1 MSSRSGETSGGALLG
16 GIGRGFAGS
25 LGLLGVRSL
34 VGIGLLSL
42 GGISGVLL
50 GIGLLLAARLLAA
63 AAATASGAAAVAGAL
78 EREEAKGCC
87 DWTSVSANSKNAQ
100 GMSTW
105 VENIGTN

>member
-1 MSSRSGETSGGALLG
+1 MSSRSGGTSSGALLG

-50 GIGLLLAARLLAA
+50 GIGLLSAIRLK
-63 AAATASGAAAVAGAL
+63 ASCGGGGRRQRRRRRRRRL
-78 EREEAKGCC
+78 REETGLLRL
-87 DWTSVSANSKNAQ
+87 DISFSK
-100 GMSTW
+100 
-105 VENIGTN
+105 

>member
-1 MSSRSGETSGGALLG
+1 LVRSTVHISSAS
-16 GIGRGFAGS
+16 S

-42 GGISGVLL
+42 GGISGVLF
-50 GIGLLLAARLLAA
+50 GIGLLLATRLLAA
-63 AAATASGAAAVAGAL
+63 AAAAASGGAATVAGTL

-87 DWTSVSANSKNAQ
+87 DWTSASANSKNAQ

-105 VENIGTN
+105 WRISGVIESRGPLSEE